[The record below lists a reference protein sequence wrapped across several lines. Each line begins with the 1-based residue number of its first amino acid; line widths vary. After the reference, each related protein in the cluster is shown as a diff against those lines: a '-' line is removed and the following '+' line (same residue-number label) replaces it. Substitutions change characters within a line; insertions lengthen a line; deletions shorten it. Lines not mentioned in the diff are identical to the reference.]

1 MSIKDIQKITGY
13 SYSTIS
19 RVLNG
24 KAKEFRISDETR
36 KIIFDAANEVN
47 YRPNILARS
56 LRLQKTMSIGLIVS
70 DIQNPFFGELS
81 SKIEVRL
88 RESGYS
94 TILCN
99 TNEIPEN
106 EEFYLQVLL
115 DRKVDGI
122 IIAPTHSEEWKYLEE
137 IRKER
142 AVVLIDRIFE
152 NSDLPWVTSENKIAA
167 EKMTT
172 RLIDLGY

>member
-1 MSIKDIQKITGY
+1 MSIKDIQKLTGY

-24 KAKEFRISDETR
+24 KAKEFRISDETCR
-36 KIIFDAANEVN
+36 KILEAAKTVN

-56 LRLQKTMSIGLIVS
+56 LRLKKTMSIGLIVS
-70 DIQNPFFGELS
+70 DIRNPFFGELS
-81 SKIEVRL
+81 SKIEVRM

-106 EEFYLQVLL
+106 EEFYLQVLM

-122 IIAPTHSEEWKYLEE
+122 ITAPTHKEEWDRLEE
-137 IRKER
+137 IRKDR
-142 AVVLIDRIFE
+142 A
-152 NSDLPWVTSENKIAA
+152 
-167 EKMTT
+167 
-172 RLIDLGY
+172 